1 MASPSSLASGRFPAE
16 AACMSRP
23 SPSRNSTPTLPAP
36 GRTSEGL
43 QEGVSL
49 GAGSPTAE
57 AGSWS
62 SCAGR
67 FCRGWRVAG
76 SSAGDPRSRSPE
88 VGRPYSPA
96 GWGSYTA
103 SHWAGRAAP
112 HLPGPSGLLGKGCP
126 ALRRVPVRRGHRW
139 LSPAARSWRL
149 ACLASRA
156 SAPPSH
162 SLGRHPRRESW
173 PPVPA
178 WERCC
183 GGADD
188 GVCRVGCSQSLASH
202 GCGTPRAVL

>member
-1 MASPSSLASGRFPAE
+1 MGLVSPSSLASGSGGCLHVMPQPWRE
-16 AACMSRP
+16 QH
-23 SPSRNSTPTLPAP
+23 PTLPAP

-43 QEGVSL
+43 QEGGSL

-62 SCAGR
+62 SCAGQ
-67 FCRGWRVAG
+67 FCRGWCVAG

-88 VGRPYSPA
+88 AGRLCSPA

-103 SHWAGRAAP
+103 SRWAGRAAP
-112 HLPGPSGLLGKGCP
+112 RLPGPSGPRGKGCP
-126 ALRRVPVRRGHRW
+126 ALRRVLVRRGHRW
-139 LSPAARSWRL
+139 LSPAARSWRR
-149 ACLASRA
+149 ASRA
-156 SAPPSH
+156 SAPPSR
-162 SLGRHPRRESW
+162 SLGRHPHRESW
-173 PPVPA
+173 PLVQA

-183 GGADD
+183 GGADG